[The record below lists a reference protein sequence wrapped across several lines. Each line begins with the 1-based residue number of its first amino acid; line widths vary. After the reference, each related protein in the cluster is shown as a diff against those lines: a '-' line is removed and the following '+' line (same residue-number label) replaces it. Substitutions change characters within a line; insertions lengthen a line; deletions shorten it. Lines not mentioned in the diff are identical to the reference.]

1 MPLIN
6 VKRTGVRPS
15 VRKVPT
21 STCAVTMPM
30 TLHQVG
36 KEVVSENEEPTE
48 VESVHD
54 AFGKFRP
61 ELKFAARAG
70 EEETEFRAEFRF
82 RNIKD
87 FDPANLQTRQEI
99 KNEDGSS
106 TYLRNDIADLK
117 ANIDLL
123 YRIKDRWKLPT
134 VRRAWNSPEQRQEII
149 SALGNLRDEL
159 KKVAGSGG
167 KRNG

>member
-30 TLHQVG
+30 TLDRIG
-36 KEVVSENEEPTE
+36 KELASENEEPTE
-48 VESVHD
+48 VESAQD
-54 AFGKFRP
+54 AFTKFRP
-61 ELKFAARAG
+61 ELKFKGRAG
-70 EEETEFRAEFRF
+70 EDETEFQAEFRF
-82 RNIKD
+82 RNTKD
-87 FDPANLQTRQEI
+87 FDPANLQMRQEI
-99 KNEDGSS
+99 RNEDGSV

-117 ANIDLL
+117 NNIDLL

-134 VRRAWNSPEQRQEII
+134 VRRAWNNPSQRLEII
-149 SALGNLRDEL
+149 DALARLREEL
-159 KKVAGSGG
+159 QKVAGSGR
-167 KRNG
+167 KQ

>member
-30 TLHQVG
+30 TLDRVG
-36 KEVVSENEEPTE
+36 KEVQSENETPTE
-48 VESVHD
+48 VESVPD
-54 AFGKFRP
+54 AFAKFRP
-61 ELKFAARAG
+61 ELKFKGRAG
-70 EEETEFRAEFRF
+70 AEETEFRAEFRF

-87 FDPANLQTRQEI
+87 FDPANLQMRQEI
-99 KNEDGSS
+99 RSEDGTI

-117 ANIDLL
+117 NNIDLL
-123 YRIKDRWKLPT
+123 YRIKDRWKLPA
-134 VRRAWNSPEQRQEII
+134 VRRAWNNPSQREQII
-149 SALGNLRDEL
+149 SALGQLREEL
-159 KKVAGSGG
+159 QKVAGSGG
-167 KRNG
+167 KQ